1 MRRPVVPLLASA
13 AGRTPDRRG
22 ERGQILILF
31 TLVLIVI
38 LAFASLVIDV
48 GVLRNA
54 NQNLWNAFDAGALAG
69 AQVLPD
75 DPAGAAALARQYA
88 DMNYPGSLPSG
99 TPAISYRC
107 LIGSV
112 GGSPR
117 LSDVPAVCDPGPG
130 VTWSCNATI
139 CVAPCDPSAGDTCNT
154 LVLDGTTTVPYRFGR
169 ADGVLSG
176 STKPV
181 VSAACKGPCG
191 AKPSNPV
198 DLVLVVD
205 RTQSMNGVDTTN
217 ARSAADAVRKAYNPN
232 EQWMAFGMLGPSVTG
247 GSCPTPPAG
256 SIGTANMPTDL
267 RRWVPV
273 PLSGTG
279 APLSQ
284 NYNLSTSTLA
294 RGISCY
300 TNSSTGTDLNDPVT
314 AAAWEL
320 THNGRFGVTKGII
333 LETDGQPN
341 NSTLSGPN
349 YCNLSNNAATAA
361 KAQGIELFT
370 IGFGLDGS
378 NDATCPDSSGP
389 FKGKKATQLLA
400 TMATNSVD
408 NGCPGSSNDDGDHF
422 FCVAKT
428 AGASTDLSNLFK
440 AAAVALAGGT
450 KLVPLP

>member
-1 MRRPVVPLLASA
+1 MSSVTADVHIQTSEPPRLHVVRRTRELLGA
-13 AGRTPDRRG
+13 R
-22 ERGQILILF
+22 QI
-31 TLVLIVI
+31 
-38 LAFASLVIDV
+38 
-48 GVLRNA
+48 
-54 NQNLWNAFDAGALAG
+54 LWNAFDAGALAG

-75 DPAGAAALARQYA
+75 DPNGAATLARQYA

-112 GGSPR
+112 GGAPR
-117 LSDVPAVCDPGPG
+117 LTDVPAVCDPGPG

-191 AKPSNPV
+191 AKPTNPV
-198 DLVLVVD
+198 DLVVVVD

-217 ARSAADAVRKAYNPN
+217 ARNAADAVRKAYNPN

-247 GSCPTPPAG
+247 GSCPTPPAS

-273 PLSGTG
+273 TLSGSG
-279 APLSQ
+279 APLNQ
-284 NYNLSTSTLA
+284 NYNLSSSTLA
-294 RGISCY
+294 NAISCY

-320 THNGRFGVTKGII
+320 THNGRPGVTKGII

-341 NSTLSGPN
+341 NSTQSGPN
-349 YCNLSNNAATAA
+349 YCNLSNNAASAA

-370 IGFGLDGS
+370 IGFGLDGT
-378 NDATCPDSSGP
+378 NDATCPDTSGP

-400 TMATNSVD
+400 TMATDSVD
-408 NGCPGSSNDDGDHF
+408 NGCPGGSNDDGDHF

-428 AGASTDLSNLFK
+428 AGASADLSNLFK